1 MNGGGWFDHIT
12 ASLMSGWLAAVAGRL
27 AYHTRMAQKGS
38 RAFFSRE
45 LLFEIPIV
53 IFTYL
58 IGSGIADKF
67 GLTGPTANAIVAGVS
82 YLGPGGLQAL
92 AQWWVKAGGKLPD

>member
-1 MNGGGWFDHIT
+1 MNGGWLDHFT
-12 ASLMSGWLAAVAGRL
+12 AAMLSGWAAAVAGRL
-27 AYHTRMAQKGS
+27 AYHTRMAQTGA
-38 RAFFSRE
+38 RTFFSRE

-58 IGSGIADKF
+58 IGSGIADHF
-67 GLTGPTANAIVAGVS
+67 GWSGPTANGLVAGIS

-92 AQWWVKAGGKLPD
+92 AQWWARAGGKLG